1 MADDPSHLYLP
12 SSRGR
17 KTAAP
22 GQLDLFVDPAAAPR
36 VPPRSEPKP
45 APAAP
50 PPPPPE
56 PAAAKAPLF
65 SKEPDA
71 LRDWTPHAP
80 LPLHRHLEDN
90 PLFQKPD
97 PAATRDVITHREG
110 KPPLVTG
117 IYRKPRTPSPH
128 LTLDISRENRLE
140 DEAPTPGTLPS
151 IPEIFRAVRA
161 YFAAAPFPPWMAVS
175 VLVAIPVVFLLAWL
189 SIPRPRTPAAPTEP
203 AAVAETAAP
212 APEVPA
218 ADTSAPEAGTDLA
231 ASGTPAPETPAVEAP
246 PPAAPSAE
254 TVALAQK
261 FQFKNARASA
271 NADGSISVV
280 FDLPV
285 FVSSAYL
292 SPDGMKLLKSAA
304 ANLKTVFPKGARV
317 SVMGHTDDT
326 PPSGNTPGLKS
337 NDDIALARAQA
348 AAEQLVYMTGH
359 DSRYAI
365 SAVPPSSPPV
375 YPFPNDTAANRR
387 LNRTVTLRIAPPPAA
402 P

>member
-17 KTAAP
+17 KQAAS

-36 VPPRSEPKP
+36 VPPRADPKP

-56 PAAAKAPLF
+56 PAPAKAPLF
-65 SKEPDA
+65 AEEPDA
-71 LRDWTPHAP
+71 LRDWTPHTP

-117 IYRKPRTPSPH
+117 IYRKPRTPSPP
-128 LTLDISRENRLE
+128 LQLDISQKARLE
-140 DEAPTPGTLPS
+140 DDAPTPGTLPS
-151 IPEIFRAVRA
+151 ISEIFRAIRA

-189 SIPRPRTPAAPTEP
+189 SIPRPRTPAAPAEPVAVAEP
-203 AAVAETAAP
+203 AAPAAPEAPAPAGGPELADAAP
-212 APEVPA
+212 A
-218 ADTSAPEAGTDLA
+218 APEAPA
-231 ASGTPAPETPAVEAP
+231 AAT
-246 PPAAPSAE
+246 PPAEPSAE

-261 FQFKNARASA
+261 FQFKNARATA
-271 NADGSISVV
+271 NADGSVSVV

-285 FVSSAYL
+285 FVSSAYI
-292 SPDGMKLLKSAA
+292 SPDGMKLLKTAA
-304 ANLKTVFPKGARV
+304 ANLKTVFPDGARV

-326 PPSGNTPGLKS
+326 PPSGNTPGQKS
-337 NDDIALARAQA
+337 NADIALARAQA

-359 DSRYAI
+359 ASRYAI
-365 SAVPPSSPPV
+365 SAVPPANPPI
-375 YPFPNDTAANRR
+375 YPFPNDSPSNRR
-387 LNRTVTLRIAPPPAA
+387 LNRTVTLRISPPAA
-402 P
+402 ATP